1 MVSGRHSWSCVV
13 EEFAGKGFLLVGV
26 VRDPDAADAA
36 PVTEQRVVGRCDATT
51 VRRGTRFE
59 AGCSQSF
66 GLDLNSWCLG
76 DLQTVES

>member
-1 MVSGRHSWSCVV
+1 VV
-13 EEFAGKGFLLVGV
+13 EEFAGKGFLLVGI

-59 AGCSQSF
+59 AGSSQSF

-76 DLQTVES
+76 D